1 MNAFCIN
8 DFEDHTIHRRKYVQ
22 ETDFEVTEENV
33 ILFQKYFVK
42 YRKTGR
48 DVHYDFF
55 SLN

>member
-22 ETDFEVTEENV
+22 ETDFEGTEENV
-33 ILFQKYFVK
+33 ILFQKYIVK